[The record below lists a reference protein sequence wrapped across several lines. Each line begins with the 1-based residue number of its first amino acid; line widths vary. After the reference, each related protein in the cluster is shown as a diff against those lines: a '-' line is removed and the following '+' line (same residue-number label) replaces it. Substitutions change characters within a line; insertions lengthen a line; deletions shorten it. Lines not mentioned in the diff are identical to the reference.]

1 MSGERAETHAA
12 LLISAAATRPDH
24 VLLDWQ
30 GRAITTDEV
39 CQQAQTLAAGL
50 RAAGVQAGDAVALM
64 LDNHPDHVALI
75 FALALSG
82 AVWVPLNPKLKGPA
96 IRHIIQVTD
105 PVLGVADD
113 GHAANIRETGFSRP
127 VLTLADLMA
136 TTTGTTPPAGEGLTG
151 ESTRTILFTSGTT
164 GAPKGV
170 IVTERMLLSASRF
183 AAMASGA
190 QTGHRFHFWEPL
202 IHVGGAQML
211 ALALEQQATLV
222 MVPRFSASRFW
233 DEVRDGRVSRA
244 HYLGGVLD
252 ILLKLPPD
260 PKDRDHGLELAFGAG
275 ARPEVDA
282 AFRER
287 FGVRL
292 VEVYGMT
299 EASSFSTINHDG
311 VAGSIGKAAPGVTIT
326 LRDPEGRVVPD
337 GERGEIV
344 LQTDPPTLM
353 TPGYLGNPK
362 ATAELL
368 QADGLHTGDIAWRDA
383 DGNYFFSGRS
393 KDMIRHKGENV
404 SAWEV
409 ERVLN
414 DHPAIAESAVI
425 GVPGALGEEDIM
437 AFLRTAAG
445 TTLDLTELK
454 VWCAERLAAFQ
465 MPRYIR
471 RVEAFDLTPSERIR
485 KGGLPRDTSDA
496 EIF

>member
-1 MSGERAETHAA
+1 M
-12 LLISAAATRPDH
+12 
-24 VLLDWQ
+24 
-30 GRAITTDEV
+30 
-39 CQQAQTLAAGL
+39 
-50 RAAGVQAGDAVALM
+50 
-64 LDNHPDHVALI
+64 
-75 FALALSG
+75 
-82 AVWVPLNPKLKGPA
+82 
-96 IRHIIQVTD
+96 
-105 PVLGVADD
+105 
-113 GHAANIRETGFSRP
+113 
-127 VLTLADLMA
+127 
-136 TTTGTTPPAGEGLTG
+136 
-151 ESTRTILFTSGTT
+151 
-164 GAPKGV
+164 
-170 IVTERMLLSASRF
+170 
-183 AAMASGA
+183 
-190 QTGHRFHFWEPL
+190 
-202 IHVGGAQML
+202 
-211 ALALEQQATLV
+211 
-222 MVPRFSASRFW
+222 
-233 DEVRDGRVSRA
+233 
-244 HYLGGVLD
+244 
-252 ILLKLPPD
+252 
-260 PKDRDHGLELAFGAG
+260 
-275 ARPEVDA
+275 
-282 AFRER
+282 
-287 FGVRL
+287 
-292 VEVYGMT
+292 
-299 EASSFSTINHDG
+299 
-311 VAGSIGKAAPGVTIT
+311 
-326 LRDPEGRVVPD
+326 PD

-368 QADGLHTGDIAWRDA
+368 QSDGLHTGDIAWRDA

>member
-1 MSGERAETHAA
+1 MNGDRAETHAA
-12 LLISAAATRPDH
+12 LLTSAAATRPGH

-30 GRAITTDEV
+30 GRAITTDQV
-39 CQQAQTLAAGL
+39 YRQAQTLASGL
-50 RAAGVQAGDAVALM
+50 RAAGVQTGDAVALM

-105 PVLGVADD
+105 PVLGVADGD
-113 GHAANIRETGFSRP
+113 HVANIRETGFSRP

-136 TTTGTTPPAGEGLTG
+136 TAAGTTPPAGEGLTG

-190 QTGHRFHFWEPL
+190 EPGHRFHFWEPL

-233 DEVRDGRVSRA
+233 DEVREGRVSRA

-252 ILLKLPPD
+252 ILLKLPASPQ
-260 PKDRDHGLELAFGAG
+260 DRDHGLELAFGAG
-275 ARPEVDA
+275 ARPEVDT

-326 LRDPEGRVVPD
+326 LRDPEGAAVPN
-337 GERGEIV
+337 GERGEII
-344 LQTDPPTLM
+344 LRTEPATLM
-353 TPGYLGNPK
+353 TPGYLGNPD

-368 QADGLHTGDIAWRDA
+368 QPDGLHTGDIAWRDD

-414 DHPAIAESAVI
+414 DHPDIAESAVI
-425 GVPGALGEEDIM
+425 GVLGALGEEDIM
-437 AFLRTAAG
+437 AFLLPVAG
-445 TTLDLTELK
+445 TTLDPGELK
-454 VWCAERLAAFQ
+454 AWCTDRLAAFQ
-465 MPRYIR
+465 MPRYIQ
-471 RVEAFDLTPSERIR
+471 RVETFDRTPSERI
-485 KGGLPRDTSDA
+485 KKAGLPRDTDGA